1 MIKNVN
7 GLEEMLSMCLEGNDS
22 DLNYCYLN
30 EEYGDNDLIEDWGLD
45 INKAYNELYSILS
58 ENNILDYKSEK
69 WGEFK
74 FELEE
79 NNIIKVYFL

>member
-1 MIKNVN
+1 MIKNVK
-7 GLEEMLSMCLEGNDS
+7 GLNEMLGLSLEGNDS
-22 DLNYCYLN
+22 ELDYCYLN
-30 EEYGDNDLIEDWGLD
+30 EEYGDGNLIDEWGLD

-79 NNIIKVYFL
+79 NDIIKVYFL